1 MSNDPDANLIIHV
14 DAGNF
19 TLNLTN
25 MIDTDDLPIS
35 QTSSESSTGSAVPSS
50 ETQPNV
56 PFAPFEKMIIVHG
69 VFTVAGFLVIL
80 PFGAIFARW
89 GRTFTDN
96 WFYYHWTTQVILSIP
111 IIVVGWALGPL
122 AVATQDVAH
131 ANDAHKVCSR
141 DCQTRVISDSQI
153 DIWLDH
159 AHTLLGPTLPRLIHA
174 F

>member
-1 MSNDPDANLIIHV
+1 MSNDPDTNLVIHV
-14 DAGNF
+14 DSGNF

-25 MIDTDDLPIS
+25 MIDTDDLPAS
-35 QTSSESSTGSAVPSS
+35 QTSSGNSSGSSVPSS
-50 ETQPNV
+50 GSESDV

-69 VFTVAGFLVIL
+69 VFTVSGFLVIL

-89 GRTFTDN
+89 GRSFTDN

-111 IIVVGWALGPL
+111 VIVVGWALGPL

-131 ANDAHKVCSR
+131 ANDAHKVRYKNARSSPIANA
-141 DCQTRVISDSQI
+141 QTDPGTDNARS
-153 DIWLDH
+153 LF
-159 AHTLLGPTLPRLIHA
+159 GPAMPRLVHA